1 MVSDLFF
8 TDDILL
14 FCKATDRECRKL
26 VEILELY
33 EAASG
38 QKVNT
43 DKSSIFFSHNTPQE
57 RRSKVIGILGPMQ
70 LTNIWVFL
78 LSLED
83 LRRKCLRK

>member
-1 MVSDLFF
+1 MVSNLFF

-43 DKSSIFFSHNTPQE
+43 DKSSVFFNHNTPHE
-57 RRSKVIGILGPMQ
+57 RRS
-70 LTNIWVFL
+70 
-78 LSLED
+78 
-83 LRRKCLRK
+83 R